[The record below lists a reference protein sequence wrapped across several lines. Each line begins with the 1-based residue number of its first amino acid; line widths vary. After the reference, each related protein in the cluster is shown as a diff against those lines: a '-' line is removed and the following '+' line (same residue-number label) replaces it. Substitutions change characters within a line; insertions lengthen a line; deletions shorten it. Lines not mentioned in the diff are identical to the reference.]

1 MGIYI
6 DFGRSAMDAALD
18 AFLGTDT
25 TLGEGYDEG
34 ERLAGIVRMSALK
47 AELSPGKRAFIGIA
61 EKLRHLSELE
71 NDILSRVI
79 REL

>member
-1 MGIYI
+1 MYEHKKCMSRRI
-6 DFGRSAMDAALD
+6 AALD
-18 AFLGTDT
+18 AFLGTGT
-25 TLGEGYDEG
+25 TLGKGYDEV

-47 AELSPGKRAFIGIA
+47 AELSPEKRVFIGIS

>member
-1 MGIYI
+1 MWEVFVHIRHFIHY
-6 DFGRSAMDAALD
+6 
-18 AFLGTDT
+18 AFLGTGT
-25 TLGEGYDEG
+25 TLGERYDEV

-47 AELSPGKRAFIGIA
+47 AELSPEKRVFIGIA

-79 REL
+79 RGL